1 MAAATC
7 APAAPSRSSAGSGGD
22 GYGRR
27 VRVRPEPPTPGTGPA
42 AAITFEGVSKTYP
55 DGTKAV
61 ADLDLHVRPGELLV
75 LVGPSGCGK
84 STTMRMV
91 NRLVDPTAGRVLLDG
106 ADVAAADPV
115 QLRRGIGYV
124 IQNVGLFPHR
134 TVGQNVATVPGLL
147 GWDRAR
153 SEARVSQMLELV
165 GLPPAVYA
173 GRYPHELSGGEQ
185 QRVGVARALAAQPRI
200 LLMDEPFGAVDPVGR
215 ARLQEE
221 LRGLHRQLAATV
233 MFVTHDIDEA
243 MLLGDRVAVFSRG
256 GHLEQ
261 VADPVTLLTRPATDF
276 VRTFVGRGSAIR
288 LLSLTTLTS
297 AGLEPADS
305 RLAGEPLRVG
315 ASLAEAFAALAASPS
330 GRVSVADENGTVVG
344 SVTPAVIH
352 RSLSGA
358 FADSRDVGV

>member
-1 MAAATC
+1 MW
-7 APAAPSRSSAGSGGD
+7 PGAPSRSGTRVYGG
-22 GYGRR
+22 GYRRR
-27 VRVRPEPPTPGTGPA
+27 VRARPEPSASGTGPA
-42 AAITFEGVSKTYP
+42 AAITFEGVAKTYP
-55 DGTKAV
+55 DGTQAV
-61 ADLDLHVRPGELLV
+61 ADLDLQVRPGELLV

-134 TVGQNVATVPGLL
+134 TVGQNVATVPALL

-153 SEARVSQMLELV
+153 SQARVSQMLELV
-165 GLPPAVYA
+165 GLPPDVYA

-215 ARLQEE
+215 ARLQQE

-261 VADPVTLLTRPATDF
+261 VADPVTLLTRPATEF
-276 VRTFVGRGSAIR
+276 VRTFVGRGSALR
-288 LLSLTTLTS
+288 LLSLVTLTRE
-297 AGLEPADS
+297 GLEPTA
-305 RLAGEPLRVG
+305 AGVTGEPLPLG
-315 ASLAEAFAALAASPS
+315 TSLAEAFAALAANPQ
-330 GRVSVADENGTVVG
+330 GRVAVTDETGAVVG

-352 RSLSGA
+352 RALSGA
-358 FADSRDVGV
+358 FADSGDVGV